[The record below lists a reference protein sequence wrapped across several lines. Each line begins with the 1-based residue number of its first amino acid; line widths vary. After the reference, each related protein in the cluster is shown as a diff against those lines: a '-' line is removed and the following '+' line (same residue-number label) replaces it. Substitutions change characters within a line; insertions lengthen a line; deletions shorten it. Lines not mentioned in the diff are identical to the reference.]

1 MRGLIPITVSVL
13 ASSIS
18 LSAWAT
24 PATARLYQHE
34 YGYTPSCN
42 ACHSSGGGS
51 ELNQFGKDLKAAGH
65 NRSAFAKIAAKDS
78 DGDGVPNAVEAKA
91 KSNPGDK
98 QSTTNVPGNWLDPN
112 SLIPK
117 EVRTEFATIRQWIT
131 RDAVLTDA
139 DIKAAAAL
147 GAGLSK
153 ADENTIY
160 IPLENQRPVGTALIF
175 PVKQGEKIFY
185 LLMTTDRQ
193 LVVSK
198 VIVLNAKQVPA
209 AKSLTVYKRFEKVP
223 VDKLPAAKGDSL
235 EDAVIRA
242 VKQAGSLLHVR
253 LKGA

>member
-1 MRGLIPITVSVL
+1 MRGLTPIIVSVFV
-13 ASSIS
+13 SSIS

-42 ACHSSGGGS
+42 ACHSNGGGT
-51 ELNQFGKDLKAAGH
+51 ELNQYGKDLKAGGH
-65 NRSAFAKIAAKDS
+65 NRQAFAKIATKDS

-98 QSTTNVPGNWLDPN
+98 QSTAKVPGNWLDPN

-117 EVRTEFATIRQWIT
+117 EVRAEFATIRQWIT

-175 PVKQGEKIFY
+175 PVKQDEKTFY

-223 VDKLPAAKGDSL
+223 VDKLPVAKGDSL
-235 EDAVIRA
+235 EDSVIRA